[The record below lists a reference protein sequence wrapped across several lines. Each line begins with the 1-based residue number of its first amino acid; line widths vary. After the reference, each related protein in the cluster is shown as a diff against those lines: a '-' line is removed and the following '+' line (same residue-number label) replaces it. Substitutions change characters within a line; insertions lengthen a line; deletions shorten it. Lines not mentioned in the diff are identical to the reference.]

1 MLMVL
6 LEPCVLSSVG
16 SASCVDVLSLE
27 AEGAVWAKTA
37 VDADGN
43 SGTVSV
49 EVKALW

>member
-1 MLMVL
+1 M
-6 LEPCVLSSVG
+6 LSSVPRYTRWC

>member
-1 MLMVL
+1 MPMVL

-37 VDADGN
+37 VDAGGN
-43 SGTVSV
+43 SGVSSV
-49 EVKALW
+49 